1 MEVTLNKNKKMK
13 RLTTTNFLTVLVG
26 LSLFLSACEKDNTV
40 KPSVNVT
47 TQDRTIEDYSG
58 IEISTAF
65 TVDVTF
71 SSTEEKII
79 IEANDNLH
87 AYIDVIKSGNNLII
101 KIKDNINIQGN
112 STLKAH
118 ITTGNTLDEI
128 FVAEASLVTLNNQLD
143 ATDFT
148 VGLAGAS
155 FLNGPITAQSI
166 TVFAD
171 GASNLTLQGTADT
184 FTVNAAG
191 ASLVGSFDMITQN
204 ANLQLSGASN
214 ASITVNGII
223 NLTAS
228 GASIFTFIGTGVVN
242 HLDLSGGSQIVKAD

>member
-1 MEVTLNKNKKMK
+1 MKNVTTKII
-13 RLTTTNFLTVLVG
+13 TVLVG
-26 LSLFLSACEKDNTV
+26 LSFLLSACEKDNTIM
-40 KPSVNVT
+40 PSANVT
-47 TQDRTIEDYSG
+47 TQDRTIVDYSG
-58 IEISTAF
+58 IEVSTAF

-71 SSTEEKII
+71 SSTEEKIV

-87 AYIDVIKSGNNLII
+87 AYIDVIKSGNNLRI
-101 KIKDNINIQGN
+101 KLKDNINIHGN
-112 STLKAH
+112 ATLKAH
-118 ITTGNTLDEI
+118 ITTGNTLEEI

-143 ATDFT
+143 ATDVT
-148 VGLAGAS
+148 VSLAGAS

-171 GASNLTLQGTADT
+171 GASNVTMQGTADT

-191 ASLVGSFDMITQN
+191 ASIVGTFDMIAQN
-204 ANLQLSGASN
+204 ADINLSGASN

-228 GASIFTFIGTGVVN
+228 GASVLNYKGTANVDQ
-242 HLDLSGGSQIVKAD
+242 LDLSGGSQIVKVD

>member
-1 MEVTLNKNKKMK
+1 MKNVTTKIAIM
-13 RLTTTNFLTVLVG
+13 LVG
-26 LSLFLSACEKDNTV
+26 LSALLSACEKDNTI
-40 KPSVNVT
+40 KPSANVS
-47 TQDRTIEDYSG
+47 TQERTIEDYRG
-58 IEISTAF
+58 IEVSTAF

-71 SSTEEKII
+71 SSTEEKIV

-87 AYIDVIKSGNNLII
+87 AYIDVIKSGNNLRI
-101 KIKDNINIQGN
+101 KLKDNINIHGN
-112 STLKAH
+112 ATLKAH
-118 ITTGNTLDEI
+118 ITTGNTLEEI

-143 ATDFT
+143 ATDVT
-148 VGLAGAS
+148 VSLAGAS

-171 GASNLTLQGTADT
+171 GASNVTMQGTADT

-191 ASLVGSFDMITQN
+191 ASIVGTFDMIAQN
-204 ANLQLSGASN
+204 ADINLSGASN

-228 GASIFTFIGTGVVN
+228 GASVLNYKGTANVDQ
-242 HLDLSGGSQIVKAD
+242 LDLSGGSQIVKVD

>member
-1 MEVTLNKNKKMK
+1 MKNVTTKII
-13 RLTTTNFLTVLVG
+13 TVLVG
-26 LSLFLSACEKDNTV
+26 LSFLLSACEKDNTIM
-40 KPSVNVT
+40 PSANVT
-47 TQDRTIEDYSG
+47 TQDRTIVDYSG
-58 IEISTAF
+58 IEVSTAF

-71 SSTEEKII
+71 SSTEEKIV

-87 AYIDVIKSGNNLII
+87 AYIDVIKSGDNLEI
-101 KIKDNINIQGN
+101 KIRDNINIHGN
-112 STLKAH
+112 ATLKAH
-118 ITTGNTLDEI
+118 ITTGNTLEEI

-143 ATDFT
+143 ATDVT
-148 VGLAGAS
+148 VSLAGAS

-171 GASNLTLQGTADT
+171 GASNVTMQGTADT

-191 ASLVGSFDMITQN
+191 ASIVGTFDMIAQN
-204 ANLQLSGASN
+204 ADINLSGASN

-228 GASIFTFIGTGVVN
+228 GASVLNYKGTANVDQ
-242 HLDLSGGSQIVKAD
+242 LDLSGGSQIVKVD

>member
-1 MEVTLNKNKKMK
+1 MKNVTTKII
-13 RLTTTNFLTVLVG
+13 TVLVG
-26 LSLFLSACEKDNTV
+26 LSFLLSACEKDNTIM
-40 KPSVNVT
+40 PSANVT
-47 TQDRTIEDYSG
+47 TQDRTIVDYSG
-58 IEISTAF
+58 IEVSTAF

-71 SSTEEKII
+71 SSTEEKIV

-87 AYIDVIKSGNNLII
+87 AYIDVIKSGNNLRI
-101 KIKDNINIQGN
+101 KLKDNINIHGN
-112 STLKAH
+112 ATLKAH
-118 ITTGNTLDEI
+118 ITTGNTLEEI

-143 ATDFT
+143 ATDVT
-148 VGLAGAS
+148 VSLAGAS

-171 GASNLTLQGTADT
+171 GASNVTMQGTADT

-191 ASLVGSFDMITQN
+191 ASIVGTFDMIGQN
-204 ANLQLSGASN
+204 ADINLSGASN

-228 GASIFTFIGTGVVN
+228 GASVLNYKGTANVDQ
-242 HLDLSGGSQIVKAD
+242 LDLSGGSQIVKVD

>member
-1 MEVTLNKNKKMK
+1 MK
-13 RLTTTNFLTVLVG
+13 QLTTTKILTMLVG
-26 LSLFLSACEKDNTV
+26 LSILLSACENDNTV
-40 KPSVNVT
+40 KPSANVT

-71 SSTEEKII
+71 SSTEEKIV

-87 AYIDVIKSGNNLII
+87 AYIDVIKSGNNLVI

-128 FVAEASLVTLNNQLD
+128 FIAEASLVTLNNQLE
-143 ATDFT
+143 ATDVT

-155 FLNGPITAQSI
+155 FLNGPIAAQSI
-166 TVFAD
+166 TIFAD
-171 GASNLTLQGTADT
+171 GASNVTLQGTANT

-204 ANLQLSGASN
+204 ANLLLSGASN

-223 NLTAS
+223 DLTAS
-228 GASIFTFIGTGVVN
+228 GASVLTYKGSATIN